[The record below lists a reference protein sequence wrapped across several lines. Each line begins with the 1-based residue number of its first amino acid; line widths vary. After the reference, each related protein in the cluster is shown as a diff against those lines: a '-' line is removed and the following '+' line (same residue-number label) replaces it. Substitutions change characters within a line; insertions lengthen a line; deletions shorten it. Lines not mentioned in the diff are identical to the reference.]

1 MNVIMLMILMLVL
14 QVVMLIVVLVSL
26 KKRENSGNEEVF
38 SKIALFEN
46 TLQRYEGVL
55 KDELTRSREESNRN
69 SQNLREET
77 GKTSSTFQDS
87 FFQRMNEFAERL
99 ERMRGTIAEQLKELR
114 DENSKKLDEMRG
126 VVDEKLQ
133 TTLEKRLNES
143 FKQVSERLEQVH
155 QGLGDMKNLAADV
168 GGLKNVL
175 SNVKTRGI
183 MGEYQLKNIL
193 DQLFAS
199 SQYEEQFNVKQKGD
213 SKVDFA
219 IKLPGRDKE
228 QEFVY
233 LPIDAKFPMEDY
245 YALQDAYETGDKVTI
260 DDKRKKLAD
269 TVKAFAKSI
278 SEKYIHP
285 PITTDFA
292 LLFLPAEGIY
302 AEVLGRT
309 DVVEQIRRDYKVT
322 ITGPTTLTAL
332 LNSLQMGF
340 QTLAIEKRSSEVW
353 KTLGMVKTQFESFAD
368 LLAKTQKG
376 ITAVGDNLELMI
388 GRRTRA
394 INRALRGVE
403 ALPVNEVLE
412 LEVDS
417 AQDDEDDSNGD
428 DK

>member
-193 DQLFAS
+193 DQLFAPD
-199 SQYEEQFNVKQKGD
+199 QYEEQFGLQTGKNKVTR
-213 SKVDFA
+213 VDFA

-292 LLFLPAEGIY
+292 LLF
-302 AEVLGRT
+302 
-309 DVVEQIRRDYKVT
+309 
-322 ITGPTTLTAL
+322 
-332 LNSLQMGF
+332 
-340 QTLAIEKRSSEVW
+340 
-353 KTLGMVKTQFESFAD
+353 
-368 LLAKTQKG
+368 
-376 ITAVGDNLELMI
+376 
-388 GRRTRA
+388 
-394 INRALRGVE
+394 
-403 ALPVNEVLE
+403 
-412 LEVDS
+412 
-417 AQDDEDDSNGD
+417 
-428 DK
+428 

>member
-1 MNVIMLMILMLVL
+1 
-14 QVVMLIVVLVSL
+14 
-26 KKRENSGNEEVF
+26 
-38 SKIALFEN
+38 
-46 TLQRYEGVL
+46 
-55 KDELTRSREESNRN
+55 
-69 SQNLREET
+69 
-77 GKTSSTFQDS
+77 
-87 FFQRMNEFAERL
+87 
-99 ERMRGTIAEQLKELR
+99 
-114 DENSKKLDEMRG
+114 
-126 VVDEKLQ
+126 
-133 TTLEKRLNES
+133 
-143 FKQVSERLEQVH
+143 
-155 QGLGDMKNLAADV
+155 
-168 GGLKNVL
+168 
-175 SNVKTRGI
+175 
-183 MGEYQLKNIL
+183 
-193 DQLFAS
+193 
-199 SQYEEQFNVKQKGD
+199 
-213 SKVDFA
+213 
-219 IKLPGRDKE
+219 
-228 QEFVY
+228 
-233 LPIDAKFPMEDY
+233 
-245 YALQDAYETGDKVTI
+245 GDKVTI